1 MKKGDLSMGV
11 IIGAAIALLI
21 LVLLSVL
28 IFRAGG
34 TVITGTS
41 CAAIDGAFCV
51 LDSESCGEYNDGSER
66 FVLNPGSTCSDEEE
80 KCCIPFGG

>member
-34 TVITGTS
+34 AVVTGTS
-41 CAAIDGAFCV
+41 CSATDGFICAHE
-51 LDSESCGEYNDGSER
+51 SESCSEYNIGDDRYVS
-66 FVLNPGSTCSDEEE
+66 NPGATCSNEDE
-80 KCCIPFGG
+80 KCCVPFGG

>member
-28 IFRAGG
+28 LFRAGG
-34 TVITGTS
+34 TVVEGTS
-41 CAAIDGAFCV
+41 CTSTDGAYCEL
-51 LDSESCGEYNDGSER
+51 LDIECEQGYTR
-66 FVLNPGSTCSDEEE
+66 NPGLTCPVEDE
-80 KCCIPFGG
+80 KCCIPFG

>member
-1 MKKGDLSMGV
+1 MGV

-34 TVITGTS
+34 TVSEGTS
-41 CAAIDGAFCV
+41 CQGVEGYECV
-51 LDSESCGEYNDGSER
+51 PDDQTCTEALG
-66 FVLNPGSTCSDEEE
+66 PGYIASPRTGCFEGD
-80 KCCIPFGG
+80 KCCIPFG

>member
-34 TVITGTS
+34 SVVEGTS
-41 CAAIDGAFCV
+41 CTSTDGAYCV
-51 LDSESCGEYNDGSER
+51 FEEEDCDSGYVR
-66 FVLNPGSTCSDEEE
+66 NPGMSCSLEDE
-80 KCCIPFGG
+80 KCCVPFGG

>member
-1 MKKGDLSMGV
+1 MGV

-34 TVITGTS
+34 TVVSGTS
-41 CAAIDGAFCV
+41 CSATDDAFCV
-51 LDSESCGEYNDGSER
+51 LDSESCGDYNTGDER
-66 FVLNPGSTCSDEEE
+66 YVLNPGSTCPVEDE
-80 KCCIPFGG
+80 KCCVPFGG